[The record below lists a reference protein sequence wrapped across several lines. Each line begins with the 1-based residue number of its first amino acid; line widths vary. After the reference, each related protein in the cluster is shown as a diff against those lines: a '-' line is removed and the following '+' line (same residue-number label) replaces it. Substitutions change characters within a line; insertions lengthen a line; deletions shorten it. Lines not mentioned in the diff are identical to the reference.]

1 MSVGKTAQALAAAAA
16 VFATLTL
23 PTASAGADSKPDAS
37 ALLRAS
43 IAAPR
48 TVSFVGQLQTIR
60 FSPNRASASIV
71 RIDHLAPDRTR
82 RWFMA
87 PQSLYGD
94 YIITQGI
101 TTWEFD
107 TRHARVITSQNPLL
121 DTAVAGIDSMHLVTA
136 NYRPIL
142 GPRETIAGH
151 SVISLDLINKFS
163 GERTLR
169 VWIDTKTHLVL
180 KKELYHGNGSLA
192 SQTRFEELRYTDRI
206 PTDLFTT
213 TVPAGFAKVAG
224 HDYITPSSDVEGLVR
239 DAGFRP
245 VGPRDLPDGF
255 ALVSGTIS
263 NVGGVRTLHL
273 NYSDGLR
280 TISMFENAKG
290 AGPAFG
296 QLRPHGVKLGATDAQ
311 YVEDGSTTLIA
322 WKDHGL
328 SLTLVGGLTQSELLR
343 IAKSVVP

>member
-1 MSVGKTAQALAAAAA
+1 MSVGKAAQALVAAAA
-16 VFATLTL
+16 VATLTV
-23 PTASAGADSKPDAS
+23 PAAGAEPDAG

-43 IAAPR
+43 ITAPQ

-60 FSPNRASASIV
+60 FSPNRASATIV
-71 RIDHLAPDRTR
+71 HIEHLAPDRTR
-82 RWFMA
+82 RGFIA

-121 DTAVAGIDSMHLVTA
+121 DTAVAGTDSMHLVTA

-142 GPRETIAGH
+142 GPRQTIAGH
-151 SVISLDLINKFS
+151 PVISLDLINKFS

-169 VWIDTKTHLVL
+169 VWIDAKTNLVL
-180 KKELYHGNGSLA
+180 KKELYHTNGSLA

-206 PTDLFTT
+206 PKDLFTMT
-213 TVPAGFAKVAG
+213 IPPGFTQIAG
-224 HDYITPSSDVEGLVR
+224 HDYIAPSSDVEGLVR

-255 ALVSGTIS
+255 ALISGTIG

-290 AGPAFG
+290 AGPVFG
-296 QLRPHGVKLGATDAQ
+296 QQRPHGVKLGATDAQ
-311 YVEDGSTTLIA
+311 YIEDGSTTLIA

-328 SLTLVGGLTQSELLR
+328 NLTLVGGLTLNELLG